1 MAMEFSASIKLNDN
15 MARTSSFMK
24 FRLTLFFGFFFV
36 AIFGVFIITSVLQVN
51 SVTRYVCS
59 QLAMPPVHRVEELIG
74 GDDLDDFLE
83 LTVTLDD
90 SSDYYIKTQKRMLEI
105 KNEFGVQYLYT
116 MISMS
121 DTVYRYIIDGSSTP
135 DDEENFSP
143 IGTDEDV
150 SDYEETFFTTVRTGT
165 SLLGGIDHTELW
177 GNVISA
183 YAPIRNHD
191 GEVIGII
198 GCDLDADPIIEWIR
212 LQVLW
217 QLGVVAVFIIAG
229 AVVYIGLLRRINGLV
244 MYEKES

>member
-1 MAMEFSASIKLNDN
+1 MAMEFSASIQLNDN

-51 SVTRYVCS
+51 SVTRYICS
-59 QLAMPPVHRVEELIG
+59 QLAMPTVHRVEELIEG
-74 GDDLDDFLE
+74 NALDDFLE

-90 SSDYYIKTQKRMLEI
+90 TSDYYVKTQKRMLEI
-105 KNEFGVQYLYT
+105 KNEIGAQYLYT
-116 MISMS
+116 MVPIS

-150 SDYEETFFTTVRTGT
+150 SDYEEAFFATVRTGT
-165 SLLGGIDHTELW
+165 PLLGGIDHTELW

-183 YAPIRNHD
+183 YAPIHNRD

-217 QLGVVAVFIIAG
+217 QLGVVAVFIIAA
-229 AVVYIGLLRRINGLV
+229 AVVYISLLRRINRLV
-244 MYEKES
+244 MYEKEA